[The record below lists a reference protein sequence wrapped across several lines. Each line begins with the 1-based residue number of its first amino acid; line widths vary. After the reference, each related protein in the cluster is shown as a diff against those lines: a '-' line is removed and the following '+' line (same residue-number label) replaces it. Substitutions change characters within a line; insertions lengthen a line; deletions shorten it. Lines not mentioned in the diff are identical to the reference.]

1 MFHSQG
7 GVRPE
12 RKKRSLRLREDASP
26 APPDDAM
33 LIIRSSSVGQVSA
46 CEKKRS
52 IPVSDGHAS
61 RANIAREGAVGN
73 GLVKHLKKS
82 EGRFFR
88 SGREGIAERPL
99 GHTHPT
105 EIYLC

>member
-12 RKKRSLRLREDASP
+12 RKKRPLRLREDASP

-46 CEKKRS
+46 SEKNVPFPFQTDT
-52 IPVSDGHAS
+52 PV
-61 RANIAREGAVGN
+61 EPT
-73 GLVKHLKKS
+73 LQ
-82 EGRFFR
+82 GR
-88 SGREGIAERPL
+88 GRL
-99 GHTHPT
+99 GMVW
-105 EIYLC
+105 